1 MLINDFFEIVQLEK
15 TGDNSFEARIQLDSN
30 HKIYEGHFPGNPV
43 VPGICLSQMVK
54 ESLEKYKG
62 HQLQMAEAGYL
73 KFMAV
78 VNPIK
83 NPKLSIKA
91 TIKSE
96 DNHKIV
102 ILSETTDGG
111 TVFFKLKASYT
122 RK

>member
-1 MLINDFFEIVQLEK
+1 MLINDFFEIIHLEE
-15 TGDNSFEARIQLDSN
+15 TGDNAFEARIQLDSN
-30 HKIYEGHFPGNPV
+30 HKIYKGHFPGNPV
-43 VPGICLSQMVK
+43 VPGVCLSQMVK
-54 ESLEKYKG
+54 ESLESFKG

-83 NPKLSIKA
+83 NPELSIKV

-96 DNHKIV
+96 ENHKIA
-102 ILSETTDGG
+102 ILSETTDGD
-111 TVFFKLKASYT
+111 TVFFKLKATYT